1 MTDGADIP
9 PARRFYGRRRGRPLR
24 AGMERLMAE
33 RLEALSIDPDALPT
47 PIDPRDF
54 FSSRPQQ
61 VWLEIG
67 FGAGEH
73 LSWQAKTHP
82 DVGILGFEPFLN
94 GVASLLRHV
103 EDLGLENVR
112 VHPDDARPVLD
123 GLADGSVDRIFVLF
137 PDPWPKVR
145 HHFRRIIQ
153 TETLDTFARLLR
165 PGGELRMASDDMPYV
180 RWMLERATRHPAFQW
195 CAEGPADW
203 RERPSDW
210 PETRYE
216 AKARKAGR
224 HPAFLRFR
232 RL

>member
-33 RLEALSIDPDALPT
+33 RLSALSIDPDAHPVPT
-47 PIDPRDF
+47 DPRVF
-54 FSSRPQQ
+54 FDGPVEQ

-73 LSWQAKTHP
+73 LAWQARMHP

-94 GVASLLRHV
+94 GVASLLRHI
-103 EDLGLENVR
+103 EDGSLTNVR
-112 VHPDDARPVLD
+112 IHPDDTRPVLD
-123 GLADGSVDRIFVLF
+123 RLSGGAVDRIFVLF

-153 TETLDTFARLLR
+153 TESLDTFARLLR

-180 RWMLERATRHPAFQW
+180 RWMLERACAHSEFQW
-195 CAEGPADW
+195 TAAGPGDW
-203 RERPSDW
+203 RERPHDW

-224 HPAFLRFR
+224 RPAFLSFR
-232 RL
+232 RK